1 MPARPQPFVIPD
13 STRFTIMLFPPY
25 GLAWLWLNKDLDAE
39 KKKFGSIGMSLY
51 LMVWLVLV
59 GFVLYFFTPLGVGE
73 EMWKVD
79 DSYNRGDMLRNM
91 QRKQKIK
98 ELEMELQKLK
108 KDEAKPNAMLDSEE
122 LFLADPGVEAWKTA

>member
-59 GFVLYFFTPLGVGE
+59 GFVLYFFTPLGVGD
-73 EMWKVD
+73 EMWKVE

-98 ELEMELQKLK
+98 ELELELQKLK
-108 KDEAKPNAMLDSEE
+108 KDEAKPNAMLESEE
-122 LFLADPGVEAWKTA
+122 LFLAAPGIDAWKRA